1 MLAFILGLL
10 FHIFGKP
17 AYDGVWPKTGVE
29 SGDTRTL
36 FPPLPTITPT
46 IFDPEA
52 PDPQSCPGY
61 KATNVKHNSHGL
73 TADLSL
79 AGEPC
84 NVFGND
90 ISDLSLEVSFQ
101 AKGRLN
107 VRIQPLY
114 ISPVNR
120 SRFILGT
127 EFVRLPGWD
136 GHTSKTTS
144 DFVFRWSSD
153 PSFQFSI
160 SRRHDNEEL
169 FSTFGHV
176 IVFEDQFVEL
186 VTNME
191 DDYNVYGLAENIRD
205 FRLGTNYTQTLF
217 NADAPNVIDENS
229 YGTHPL
235 YQETRYWEGE

>member
-1 MLAFILGLL
+1 MLASMLAFF
-10 FHIFGKP
+10 FHIFGRHVYEGGLP
-17 AYDGVWPKTGVE
+17 NTCVE
-29 SGDTRTL
+29 AGEITTS

-52 PDPQSCPGY
+52 PDPQKCPGY
-61 KATNVKHNSHGL
+61 TAINVKHHNHGL

-79 AGEPC
+79 AGEAC

-90 ISDLSLEVSFQ
+90 ISDLSLEVSYQ

-107 VRIQPLY
+107 VRIQPQN
-114 ISPVNR
+114 ISPANR

-127 EFVRLPGWD
+127 EFVRLPEWD
-136 GHTSKTTS
+136 GHTSKPTS
-144 DFVFRWSSD
+144 DLVFRWSND
-153 PSFQFSI
+153 PSFQFSV
-160 SRRHDNEEL
+160 SRRHNNEKL

-176 IVFEDQFVEL
+176 IVFEDQFIQL
-186 VTNME
+186 VTNMV

-229 YGTHPL
+229 YGTHPF
-235 YQETRYWEGE
+235 YQETRYWEGG